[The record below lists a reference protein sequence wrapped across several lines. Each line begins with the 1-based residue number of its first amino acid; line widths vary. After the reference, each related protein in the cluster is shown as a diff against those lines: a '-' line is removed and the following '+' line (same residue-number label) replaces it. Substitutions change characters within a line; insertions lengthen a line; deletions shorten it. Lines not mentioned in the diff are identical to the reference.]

1 MAKYLITGGAGFIGS
16 HLGERLIAEG
26 HQVTALDDL
35 SSGSLANIAHLHG
48 HPGFRFLK
56 GNVCD
61 RALLNPE
68 VEAAGTVFHL
78 AATVGVLNIIKS
90 PVETIANNID
100 GTEAVLSAASRR
112 KTKVMVTS
120 TSEVYGKNV
129 RVPFREDD
137 DLTLGPT
144 IKSRWSYA
152 ASKMVDEFL
161 ALAYG
166 REFGVP
172 AVVVR
177 LFNTIGPRQ
186 TGEYGMVAPRFVRQ
200 ALAGKNLTVF
210 GDGRQSRAFTDVSD
224 VVEWLVRLAGC
235 DQANGEVV
243 NLGNTTEISIL
254 DLARRVLELTGSASQ
269 IELVPY
275 EKAYEEGFEDIDRRL
290 PDISKAIALTGY
302 SPRVS
307 LDETLRR
314 IQKWCA
320 QA

>member
-1 MAKYLITGGAGFIGS
+1 MAKYLITGGAGFVGS
-16 HLGERLIAEG
+16 HLGERLLVDG

-48 HPGFRFLK
+48 QPGFRFLK
-56 GNVCD
+56 GKVCD

-68 VEAAGTVFHL
+68 VEACDVVFHL

-100 GTEAVLSAASRR
+100 GTEAVLTAASRR
-112 KTKVMVTS
+112 RTNVLITS
-120 TSEVYGKNV
+120 TSEVYGKNAK
-129 RVPFREDD
+129 VPFREDD

-152 ASKMVDEFL
+152 ASKIVDEFL

-177 LFNTIGPRQ
+177 LFNTIGARQ
-186 TGEYGMVAPRFVRQ
+186 TGEYGMVVPRFVRQ
-200 ALAGKNLTVF
+200 ALAGRNLTVF
-210 GDGRQSRAFTDVSD
+210 GDGRQRRAFTDVSD
-224 VVEWLVRLAGC
+224 VVEWLVRLSAC
-235 DQANGEVV
+235 DKATGEVV
-243 NLGNTTEISIL
+243 NLGNTTEITIL
-254 DLARRVLELTGSASQ
+254 DLARRIVELTHSKSA
-269 IELVPY
+269 IEMVPY
-275 EKAYEEGFEDIDRRL
+275 ERAYEEGFEDIERRL

-302 SPRVS
+302 TPQVG